1 MKNEPT
7 QDKQMQR
14 KVLFGAA
21 GGLLVGL
28 LAGYIIGF
36 EVHDSQARRDA
47 MGWGMPPGAAQP
59 MPPGMGQPPPPAMA
73 QQGPSPAQLAE
84 YQQRIDMNQRL
95 VARDP
100 KNLAAWIALG
110 NDYFDTRQLQRSID
124 AYGEALKLN
133 PDDPNVLTDQGVM
146 YEQSGDFDRAL
157 ANFEQAQRIAP
168 THVQSLYNI
177 GVVWSKHKNDPAKAR
192 VAWNKVI
199 QLFPASPQA
208 AEARQGLV
216 NLGK

>member
-1 MKNEPT
+1 
-7 QDKQMQR
+7 MQN
-14 KVLFGAA
+14 KVLFGTA

-36 EVHDSQARRDA
+36 EVHDAQARRDA
-47 MGWGMPPGAAQP
+47 MGGGMPPGMGQMP
-59 MPPGMGQPPPPAMA
+59 PPGMGQPPPPAMGQA
-73 QQGPSPAQLAE
+73 GPNPAQLAE

-95 VARDP
+95 VAKDP
-100 KNLAAWIALG
+100 KNLAAWVALG
-110 NDYFDTRQLQRSID
+110 NDYFDIRQRQKSID

-133 PDDPNVLTDQGVM
+133 PNDPNVLTDQGVM
-146 YEQSGDFDRAL
+146 YEELADFDKAL

-192 VAWNKVI
+192 AAWNKVI
-199 QLFPASPQA
+199 QLFPTSPQA
-208 AEARQGLV
+208 AEARQGLA

>member
-1 MKNEPT
+1 
-7 QDKQMQR
+7 MQN
-14 KVLFGAA
+14 KVLFGTA

-47 MGWGMPPGAAQP
+47 MGGGMGQLP
-59 MPPGMGQPPPPAMA
+59 PPGMGQLPPPAMA

-95 VARDP
+95 VAKDP
-100 KNLAAWIALG
+100 KNVAAWVALG
-110 NDYFDTRQLQRSID
+110 NDYFDIRQRQRSID

-133 PDDPNVLTDQGVM
+133 PNDPNVLTDQGVM
-146 YEQSGDFDRAL
+146 YEELAEFDKAL

-168 THVQSLYNI
+168 SHVQSLYNI

-192 VAWNKVI
+192 AAWNKVI
-199 QLFPASPQA
+199 QQFPATPQA
-208 AEARQGLV
+208 AEARQGLA
-216 NLGK
+216 NLAK